1 VNGQQHQGR
10 IAGDSHVMRPI
21 LLPGTHVLRRDA
33 DTLQVGLD
41 PAERILLRDTPRHR
55 RLVLQPPVGDS
66 LALLEGALLPDDGA
80 LRASLPRADDDP
92 DSVWAR
98 HSLASR
104 ARQQVSGQ
112 ATRLVPENTIVLV
125 QAYGAT
131 PAEQL
136 ADDVRRLVRRTG
148 LPAPP
153 QRPTGPRRDP
163 APRELHVVVAV
174 GEPPREPLDRLVD
187 ADVPHVLLRFVEGRA
202 VVGPLVAPRATA
214 CLRCLD
220 LHRTEGDRGWPLL
233 LEQYTRLSR
242 NDRVDGIPEPV
253 DAATAAAATAWVV
266 RDVAAYLTGGS
277 PITWSRTLTM
287 SPELVELVLQEWPQR
302 PDCACVS
309 H

>member
-1 VNGQQHQGR
+1 
-10 IAGDSHVMRPI
+10 MRPI

-55 RLVLQPPVGDS
+55 RLVVQPPVGES
-66 LALLEGALLPDDGA
+66 LALLEGALLPDDRD
-80 LRASLPRADDDP
+80 LRASLPPADDDDP

-104 ARQQVSGQ
+104 ARQQASQRG
-112 ATRLVPENTIVLV
+112 ARLVAEDTIVLV
-125 QAYGAT
+125 RAYGAA

-136 ADDVRRLVRRTG
+136 AGDVRRLVRRTG
-148 LPAPP
+148 LPAPS
-153 QRPTGPRRDP
+153 QRRSGPRREP

-187 ADVPHVLLRFVEGRA
+187 AGFPHVLLRFVEGRA
-202 VVGPLVAPRATA
+202 IVGPLVTPRVTA
-214 CLRCLD
+214 CVRCLD
-220 LHRTEGDRGWPLL
+220 LHRTENDRGWPLL

-242 NDRVDGIPEPV
+242 HDRVDGVPEPV
-253 DAATAAAATAWVV
+253 DAATAAAAAAWVV
-266 RDVAAYLTGGS
+266 RDAAAYLTGGS
-277 PITWSRTLTM
+277 PITWSSTLTM
-287 SPELVELVLQEWPQR
+287 SPDLVELVLQEWPQR